1 MFIIQIIRGKF
12 ISNISNQISMYFSL
26 KTIVNNS
33 FHFFLGT
40 KHINIIDK
48 QMQLERTLYI
58 SLP

>member
-1 MFIIQIIRGKF
+1 
-12 ISNISNQISMYFSL
+12 MYFSL